1 MSLQELTN
9 SFLSSISVPFSIKI
23 TSSIYESM
31 NNTLKANSNFLS
43 EFFCHNQGDFISL
56 SSKCNCDPGM
66 FGLHCS
72 QKGIE
77 VWKGWYT
84 FFKVLFGILY
94 GILALLFWLFL
105 LVRMRS
111 DIKVKHQ
118 ICRMIFTPKY
128 IVHFN
133 LVIIS
138 TARFFYVVIDPLC
151 QKEIISHT
159 HDMMVYFMIV
169 AAFIAFYMQLFIVWT
184 GITAVFEMGMNK
196 ISKKCFVC
204 LYNKTKV
211 IFIICMI
218 FVYTLQIL
226 VNYALAQRTNT
237 TIENKLCLYF
247 GCVVFFALFVTII
260 FLILKMRNRII
271 TIYGEKVHREDF
283 DVKVK
288 STKKDKR
295 EDEETNKENEKKN
308 EIIDFIVEMKKS
320 NMINIV
326 EYYILNKNTN
336 DDIGKDEQLEYKLD
350 FEKEIINLDQYHQ
363 QKDLSIE
370 KTDKMSKRSTE
381 IDTLKIKHMSS
392 SDDKSVPDKKVKT
405 VTEVNPLSANDK
417 KVIRNI
423 FHMSYAI
430 IILTIFVVYLNIG
443 ASWKVFN
450 TIGGTLALYY
460 ITFLCEVGGLIFI
473 YKLFF
478 TDLSV
483 QEYQNLKIL
492 GEIEKYLN
500 PTGELTNNP
509 RILYKEFSNS
519 NVYGRFKNF
528 VPAFDD

>member
-9 SFLSSISVPFSIKI
+9 SFLSSVSVPFSIKV

-31 NNTLKANSNFLS
+31 NNTLKKNSNYLS
-43 EFFCHNQGDFISL
+43 QFFCNNQGDFISL
-56 SSKCNCDPGM
+56 TSKCKCDPGM

-84 FFKVLFGILY
+84 FFKVLFGIIY

-105 LVRMRS
+105 MIRMRS

-118 ICRMIFTPKY
+118 IRRMILTPKY

-151 QKEIISHT
+151 QKKIISHA

-169 AAFIAFYMQLFIVWT
+169 AAFIAFYMQLFIVWA

-204 LYNKTKV
+204 VYHKTKV

-218 FVYTLQIL
+218 FIYPFQLL

-237 TIENKLCLYF
+237 TLENKACLYL
-247 GCVVFFALFVTII
+247 GCLVFFALFVTII
-260 FLILKMRNRII
+260 FLILKMRNRIL
-271 TIYGEKVHREDF
+271 TIYGEKVSREDY
-283 DVKVK
+283 DIKVK
-288 STKKDKR
+288 STKQGKK
-295 EDEETNKENEKKN
+295 NNEKIEKEN

-336 DDIGKDEQLEYKLD
+336 DDIDKDEQLEYKLD
-350 FEKEIINLDQYHQ
+350 FEKEIINLDNYYQ
-363 QKDLSIE
+363 QDNSTTE
-370 KTDKMSKRSTE
+370 KTDKISKRSTE
-381 IDTLKIKHMSS
+381 MDTLKIKHMSS
-392 SDDKSVPDKKVKT
+392 SDDKSHPDKKGKT
-405 VTEVNPLSANDK
+405 VTKVNPLSVNDK
-417 KVIRNI
+417 KIIKNI
-423 FHMSYAI
+423 FHMNYAI

-443 ASWKVFN
+443 VSWKVVN
-450 TIGGTLALYY
+450 NIEGILGLYY

-473 YKLFF
+473 YRLFF
-478 TDLSV
+478 KDLSV
-483 QEYQNLKIL
+483 QEYQNLKII

-500 PTGELTNNP
+500 PTGEINDGP
-509 RILYKEFSNS
+509 KILYKEFSNS
-519 NVYGRFKNF
+519 KVYERFKNF
-528 VPAFDD
+528 VPAYDD